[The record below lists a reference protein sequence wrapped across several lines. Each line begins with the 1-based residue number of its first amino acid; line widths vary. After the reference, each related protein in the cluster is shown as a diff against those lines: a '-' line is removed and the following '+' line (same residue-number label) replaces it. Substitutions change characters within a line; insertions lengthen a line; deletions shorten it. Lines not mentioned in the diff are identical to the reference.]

1 MLVKTYGYSLHLNA
15 ETTKKKIIYSID
27 PEIHSS
33 RAPILKDNP
42 ILDSVSRSIY
52 GKQVHLSKIHFP
64 DALNEEEFNLYHSVE
79 DKIITL
85 QDIFYDLHEDIPY
98 GLYKLDDIIVS
109 SINDKV
115 GSLNVTIDIQLVL
128 KAGLMVKGM
137 VLLNQGKEL
146 PDYIEKVIENYNA
159 RRLLES

>member
-1 MLVKTYGYSLHLNA
+1 M
-15 ETTKKKIIYSID
+15 
-27 PEIHSS
+27 
-33 RAPILKDNP
+33 
-42 ILDSVSRSIY
+42 
-52 GKQVHLSKIHFP
+52 
-64 DALNEEEFNLYHSVE
+64 YHSVE

-159 RRLLES
+159 MRLLES

>member
-1 MLVKTYGYSLHLNA
+1 MLVKTYAYTMSWDI
-15 ETTKKKIIYSID
+15 ETEKRIIYSFE
-27 PEIHSS
+27 PSEHPSK
-33 RAPILKDNP
+33 APILRDNP
-42 ILDSVSRSIY
+42 ILDSVSRSMY
-52 GKQVHLSKIHFP
+52 GKEVHINKVHFP

-109 SINDKV
+109 SINDKIS
-115 GSLNVTIDIQLVL
+115 SLNVIIDIQTVL

-137 VLLNQGKEL
+137 VFLNQGEEL
-146 PDYIEKVIENYNA
+146 PAYIDKIIDDYNA
-159 RRLLES
+159 MKLLEG